1 RLIEAAPRVG
11 ELRPVDREA
20 LRLPEGLAL
29 ADDARSPVHD
39 RPEHVERE
47 RFDVH
52 DGHVL
57 SLGSGPQCYTPR
69 HFESWN
75 ALARPGPVRPDR
87 SVARGRRRR
96 GRLGA
101 AARRGS
107 CRLIRHAV
115 TTPGVGDPAGFR
127 LDDCATQRYLT
138 DAGRADAKRAR
149 EAEQVQALKEIAGRR
164 PTGGNRSKV
173 AGRLA
178 P

>member
-1 RLIEAAPRVG
+1 MEIVELRPRAPAGPYLVHRRLIEAAPRVG

-69 HFESWN
+69 HFECWN

-87 SVARGRRRR
+87 AVTRGRRRR
-96 GRLGA
+96 AVWELL
-101 AARRGS
+101 RGGGQVV
-107 CRLIRHAV
+107 LMRHAV
-115 TTPGVGDPAGFR
+115 TTPGVGD
-127 LDDCATQRYLT
+127 
-138 DAGRADAKRAR
+138 
-149 EAEQVQALKEIAGRR
+149 
-164 PTGGNRSKV
+164 
-173 AGRLA
+173 
-178 P
+178 